1 MQALPGLSP
10 RTRDFYVNQIAGLS
24 NWLANGATTIEL
36 TGLAVGINGKT
47 MNFQKAYPIASMQA
61 DARKVGAMI
70 ATAQLIAL
78 GGHSIQ
84 DIETWDDADENA
96 AVKIAGRMQANFP
109 VVSGGDDAQLLAGLT
124 PAAIPQ
130 PSKNGAFPKMTQHL
144 PGKSFAKATIL
155 WP

>member
-1 MQALPGLSP
+1 MAQMPLLFCSEKAMSPLPGLSP
-10 RTRDFYVNQIAGLS
+10 STRDSYVNQIAGLS
-24 NWLANGATTIEL
+24 NWLANGATTNDV
-36 TGLAVGINGKT
+36 TGLGVGINGKA

-109 VVSGGDDAQLLAGLT
+109 VVSGGDDAQLLAGVALAAPPPPTHHAPLT
-124 PAAIPQ
+124 Q
-130 PSKNGAFPKMTQHL
+130 N
-144 PGKSFAKATIL
+144 
-155 WP
+155 